1 VNGRDLSAGLV
12 VLGVRAGLLT
22 YRVVVLPI
30 RVVARTPVAGP
41 LVLEA
46 GKRISR
52 DGSDARTLVR
62 VRAEAATSAALT
74 APQLERMLDTAL
86 AAPLPDTVVRRLV
99 DQVLASPELDRVVE
113 HVASSPAVR
122 AAVMNQTSSFAD
134 EVAARVRERAA
145 RLDDAAERT
154 ARSLFRR
161 SARAHGAPYGGLATR
176 LVAFTVDLVVLA
188 TAFLVVAGLA
198 GLGASL
204 VGDLSGVA
212 VAVLLG
218 VAWTLAAAG
227 YFIFF
232 WSTAGQTPGMR
243 VMRQRVACGRGDAVG
258 VGRAAIR
265 FVVLTFGALVVLA
278 GVPLIL
284 LDDRR
289 RGLHDVL
296 AGTVVMPVAAP

>member
-161 SARAHGAPYGGLATR
+161 SARAHGAPSGGLATR

-204 VGDLSGVA
+204 VGDLSDVA

>member
-1 VNGRDLSAGLV
+1 
-12 VLGVRAGLLT
+12 
-22 YRVVVLPI
+22 
-30 RVVARTPVAGP
+30 
-41 LVLEA
+41 
-46 GKRISR
+46 
-52 DGSDARTLVR
+52 
-62 VRAEAATSAALT
+62 
-74 APQLERMLDTAL
+74 MLDTAL
-86 AAPLPDTVVRRLV
+86 AAPLPDTVVRRIV
-99 DQVLASPELDRVVE
+99 DHVLASPELDRVVE

-204 VGDLSGVA
+204 VGDLSDVA